1 MSELFF
7 AEETSVEH
15 ILLEVIGGS
24 RASIH
29 VAAYR
34 LTNLRLAQALAES
47 HRRGLDVRVV
57 LDAGKYEANPALAQ
71 LFSEHGVPHRT
82 LAGRLGP
89 PTKMHHKFAVFD
101 GRMVTTG
108 SYNWTEESEE
118 QNFDDLIILREE
130 AVVARYRNAFEQLWQ
145 RAARAAAAG

>member
-7 AEETSVEH
+7 AEEMSIERV
-15 ILLEVIGGS
+15 LLDAITGS

-34 LTNLRLAQALAES
+34 LTNLRLAQALADA
-47 HRRGLDVRVV
+47 HRRGLDVRAV
-57 LDAGKYEANPALAQ
+57 LDSAKYEANPALAQ
-71 LFSEHGVPHRT
+71 LFSEHGVPHRP

-89 PTKMHHKFAVFD
+89 PTKMHHKFAIFD

-108 SYNWTEESEE
+108 SYNWTDESEE

-130 AVVARYRNAFEQLWQ
+130 ALVARYRTAFEQLWR
-145 RAARAAAAG
+145 RAARAASAG